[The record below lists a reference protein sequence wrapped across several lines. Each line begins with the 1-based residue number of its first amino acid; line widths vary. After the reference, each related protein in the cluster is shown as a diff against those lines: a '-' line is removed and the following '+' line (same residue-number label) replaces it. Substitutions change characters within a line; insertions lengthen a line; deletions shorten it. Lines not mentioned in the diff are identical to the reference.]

1 MRIQIKGAEGAVQQA
16 AEALRRAFPE
26 AEAQRQQD
34 DDGHRGVDPVA
45 VIALILSLPSAVEST
60 LTLLEKRQKAREER
74 EAREKALAQ
83 LRADYP
89 DVEIIAVDDP
99 RNDS

>member
-1 MRIQIKGAEGAVQQA
+1 MQIQIKGAEGAAQRA

-26 AEAQRQQD
+26 AQVARAQD
-34 DDGHRGVDPVA
+34 DGAHRGVDPVA
-45 VIALILSLPSAVEST
+45 VIALILSLPSAVEAT
-60 LTLLEKRQKAREER
+60 LTIVEKRQKAREER
-74 EAREKALAQ
+74 EARERALAQ